1 MQHRD
6 QEVLIDVSTAAMD
19 TGGYGVLLTVTA
31 EGGTEVDA
39 AFSPGNCAS
48 LDEARDRAELFAQNW
63 VEENIFASAETMQKG
78 VRSRIGLCGHGAWLE
93 AR

>member
-39 AFSPGNCAS
+39 AFSTWQLRLVG
-48 LDEARDRAELFAQNW
+48 RG
-63 VEENIFASAETMQKG
+63 T
-78 VRSRIGLCGHGAWLE
+78 
-93 AR
+93 

>member
-39 AFSPGNCAS
+39 AFSWQLRLVG
-48 LDEARDRAELFAQNW
+48 RG
-63 VEENIFASAETMQKG
+63 T
-78 VRSRIGLCGHGAWLE
+78 
-93 AR
+93 

>member
-39 AFSPGNCAS
+39 AFSHGNCAS
-48 LDEARDRAELFAQNW
+48 LTRHVIARNCSRRTGSRKTS
-63 VEENIFASAETMQKG
+63 ASAETMQKG

>member
-63 VEENIFASAETMQKG
+63 VEENIFRQRGNHAEG
-78 VRSRIGLCGHGAWLE
+78 SS
-93 AR
+93 

>member
-1 MQHRD
+1 MQHHD

-39 AFSPGNCAS
+39 AFSYLGDCSS
-48 LDEARDRAELFAQNW
+48 LHEARDRAEIFAQNW
-63 VEENIFASAETMQKG
+63 VEENIF
-78 VRSRIGLCGHGAWLE
+78 R
-93 AR
+93 

>member
-31 EGGTEVDA
+31 GA
-39 AFSPGNCAS
+39 APKWMPHFSHLGNCAS

-63 VEENIFASAETMQKG
+63 VEENIF
-78 VRSRIGLCGHGAWLE
+78 R
-93 AR
+93 

>member
-1 MQHRD
+1 MQHQD

-39 AFSPGNCAS
+39 AFSYLGICSS
-48 LDEARDRAELFAQNW
+48 LHEARDRAEVFAQNW
-63 VEENIFASAETMQKG
+63 VEENI
-78 VRSRIGLCGHGAWLE
+78 VR
-93 AR
+93 

>member
-1 MQHRD
+1 MQHQD

-39 AFSPGNCAS
+39 AFSYLGNCS
-48 LDEARDRAELFAQNW
+48 SMHEARDRAEIFAQNW
-63 VEENIFASAETMQKG
+63 VEENI
-78 VRSRIGLCGHGAWLE
+78 VR
-93 AR
+93 

>member
-1 MQHRD
+1 MQHHD

-39 AFSPGNCAS
+39 GFSYLGDCAS
-48 LDEARDRAELFAQNW
+48 LHEARDRAEIFAQNW
-63 VEENIFASAETMQKG
+63 VEENIF
-78 VRSRIGLCGHGAWLE
+78 R
-93 AR
+93 

>member
-1 MQHRD
+1 MQHHD

-39 AFSPGNCAS
+39 AFSYLGSCS
-48 LDEARDRAELFAQNW
+48 SMHEARDRAEIFAQNW
-63 VEENIFASAETMQKG
+63 VEENIF
-78 VRSRIGLCGHGAWLE
+78 R
-93 AR
+93 

>member
-39 AFSPGNCAS
+39 AFSYLGACES
-48 LDEARDRAELFAQNW
+48 LDEARNRAEAFAQDW
-63 VEENIFASAETMQKG
+63 LRENIY
-78 VRSRIGLCGHGAWLE
+78 R
-93 AR
+93 

>member
-39 AFSPGNCAS
+39 AFSRNCAS

-63 VEENIFASAETMQKG
+63 VEENIASAETMQKG

>member
-1 MQHRD
+1 MQHHD

-39 AFSPGNCAS
+39 AFSYLGDCAS
-48 LDEARDRAELFAQNW
+48 LHEARDRAEIFAQDW
-63 VEENIFASAETMQKG
+63 LEENL
-78 VRSRIGLCGHGAWLE
+78 VR
-93 AR
+93 

>member
-6 QEVLIDVSTAAMD
+6 QHVLIDVSTAAMD

-39 AFSPGNCAS
+39 AFSKLGVCAS
-48 LDEARDRAELFAQNW
+48 LDEARDLAEAFAHAW
-63 VEENIFASAETMQKG
+63 VAENIFA
-78 VRSRIGLCGHGAWLE
+78 
-93 AR
+93 

>member
-39 AFSPGNCAS
+39 AFSPRQLRLVG
-48 LDEARDRAELFAQNW
+48 RG
-63 VEENIFASAETMQKG
+63 T
-78 VRSRIGLCGHGAWLE
+78 
-93 AR
+93 

>member
-39 AFSPGNCAS
+39 AFSHLGNCAP
-48 LDEARDRAELFAQNW
+48 LDEARDRAEIFAQNW
-63 VEENIFASAETMQKG
+63 VEENIF
-78 VRSRIGLCGHGAWLE
+78 R
-93 AR
+93 

>member
-1 MQHRD
+1 MQHHD

-39 AFSPGNCAS
+39 AFSYLGACAS
-48 LDEARDRAELFAQNW
+48 LDEARERAESFAMDWLQ
-63 VEENIFASAETMQKG
+63 EN
-78 VRSRIGLCGHGAWLE
+78 VYR
-93 AR
+93 